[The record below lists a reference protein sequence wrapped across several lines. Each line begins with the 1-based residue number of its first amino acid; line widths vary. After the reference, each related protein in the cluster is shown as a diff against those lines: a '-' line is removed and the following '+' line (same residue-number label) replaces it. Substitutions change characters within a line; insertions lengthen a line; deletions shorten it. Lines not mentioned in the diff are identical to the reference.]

1 MPDINDFNQIKNVI
15 NALDNE
21 RPARLGY
28 TQAAIDATGTA
39 EVDALTGVFI
49 DEDSSQINSIPTPD
63 LIATDPLVQAI
74 GLRTQAATVS
84 RMMINHYFG
93 RLGLNLL
100 KLTEKVKLLV
110 TDHLVNRYITP
121 TGKVVESIAVSPQA
135 TVVNLV
141 QNQSPLAAN
150 IPTTAQAI
158 VAIPAAVSAGNAGVQ
173 TGADKKILDDLQAQA
188 ARLIDTAQTF
198 LGSITFSKKITG
210 SITGNADGNA
220 ATATKLLNARTI
232 GGVSFDGSGN
242 INLPGVNAAGNQSTS
257 GNAATASKLATAR
270 NIGGVSFDG
279 SADINLPG
287 VNAAGN
293 QNTSG
298 NAATVTN
305 GVYTSGNQTI
315 NGIKTFGSIPVGPA
329 SDPTSAN
336 ELARKAYVDSKV
348 GTPKTDSRIGMGL
361 YTAKSTGIHSHL
373 NLGRLTLENGV
384 IEIGPSI
391 VENASPLT
399 ITIGS
404 NLTLG
409 RWYIVYISN
418 TGAVT
423 VEVTS
428 ATNYDVFPEAQ
439 LNTAAPVNATGVAR
453 YKSGDATRRAIALAY
468 SHPATDAW
476 VSGTAYG
483 YGTVINYSDGNNYV
497 SLQAGNTGKTPT
509 TEPTWWALMGHK
521 DRVFRDKVFNLPEPT
536 FGTGCLGD
544 VELDGTGLGATATP
558 FKGRDIGGEYHFN
571 NLTINGTCFLGDNDN
586 ASASAVVIRVRGTL
600 TIGASGLLN
609 GNERG
614 RGGEGGLSGV
624 GTSNGAGGA
633 GAKSGRPIFLYA
645 NRIVNN
651 RPASEIWLTSR
662 AGNPSNGN
670 DSATSYL
677 GSGGAGAHSSS
688 AVTVVTNSSKVQ
700 GISKVLRGPGIASG
714 PFRFVDAGGGGY
726 GINVTTNL
734 PGAGGSCAN
743 TPGVRLGEMGVG
755 YTTTVPP
762 ANGGAFSFERGTG
775 GSGGKNYPGFR
786 SGCGGAG
793 GGGLGG
799 GGGGGRISTNASGGG
814 TDGQNGG
821 DVEYDCPMDQFVVI
835 ESYSSRRGI

>member
-536 FGTGCLGD
+536 FGTGCLGN
-544 VELDGTGLGATATP
+544 VELTGSGLGADATP
-558 FKGRDIGGEYHFN
+558 LRGLDEAEEYHFD
-571 NLTINGTCFLGDNDN
+571 NLTINGLTYCGNTNGLSLDP
-586 ASASAVVIRVRGTL
+586 VVIRVRGTL
-600 TIGASGLLN
+600 TIGASGQLN
-609 GNERG
+609 GTTRG
-614 RGGEGGLSGV
+614 LNGAAGGTARGAYGAPGTSGGKFGRLIHIYANRIIIGTTGTWLISSGGDNPPAGSGASGSPGTSALFVLSNSKEEDFSNGISRKVSGNWIRPSDRTITFPLGSGLNFNAISSPSGSAVAGGEGGERGQASGSGAIGGEGGSAGSISGIGTNV
-624 GTSNGAGGA
+624 GNGGKGGA
-633 GAKSGRPIFLYA
+633 GASGLVIGR
-645 NRIVNN
+645 
-651 RPASEIWLTSR
+651 
-662 AGNPSNGN
+662 G
-670 DSATSYL
+670 
-677 GSGGAGAHSSS
+677 GGAG
-688 AVTVVTNSSKVQ
+688 
-700 GISKVLRGPGIASG
+700 
-714 PFRFVDAGGGGY
+714 GY
-726 GINVTTNL
+726 
-734 PGAGGSCAN
+734 
-743 TPGVRLGEMGVG
+743 
-755 YTTTVPP
+755 
-762 ANGGAFSFERGTG
+762 
-775 GSGGKNYPGFR
+775 
-786 SGCGGAG
+786 GAG
-793 GGGLGG
+793 GGGNGG
-799 GGGGGRISTNASGGG
+799 GVTGWAG
-814 TDGQNGG
+814 DGDSIPPQKWKLNDITIIG
-821 DVEYDCPMDQFVVI
+821 
-835 ESYSSRRGI
+835 SYSSRRGI